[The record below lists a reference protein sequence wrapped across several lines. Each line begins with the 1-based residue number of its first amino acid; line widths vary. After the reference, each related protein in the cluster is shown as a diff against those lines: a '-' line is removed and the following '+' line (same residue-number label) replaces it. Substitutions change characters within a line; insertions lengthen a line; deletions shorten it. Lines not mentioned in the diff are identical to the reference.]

1 MGGESGGGVKRL
13 LAGGKMESLGLIK
26 KNSGRKRDC
35 LNHGLT
41 PLCFV
46 RESAL
51 CCCRLSLN
59 RQTQLIIVEAAQKAG
74 KGGGRGCIVSR
85 RQGRVCVCA
94 RMCVC
99 FWASSIETNPAKAAW
114 QDG

>member
-1 MGGESGGGVKRL
+1 
-13 LAGGKMESLGLIK
+13 MESLGLKI

-35 LNHGLT
+35 LTHGLT

-59 RQTQLIIVEAAQKAG
+59 RQTQLIIVEEAQKAR

-85 RQGRVCVCA
+85 RLGRVCACMHMCECVSVPPLLLG
-94 RMCVC
+94 RMGD
-99 FWASSIETNPAKAAW
+99 T
-114 QDG
+114 